1 MILKIRGIFAIMNF
15 ETEISRRR
23 TFGIISHPDA
33 GKTTLTEKLLLFGG
47 AIQEAGAVKSNKIKK
62 TATSDFMEI
71 ERQRGISVAT
81 SVLAFHY
88 KDKKI
93 NILDTPGHKDFAEDT
108 FRTLT
113 AVDSVIVVIDV
124 AKGVEE
130 QTEKLVEVC
139 RMRNIPII
147 VFINK
152 LDREGKDAFDL
163 LDEVEQKLGFKVVP
177 LSFPIGMG
185 YDFQGIY
192 NLWEKRLRLF
202 NEGNK
207 TQISDSIDFD
217 NINDASLSEHI
228 GEQAAGQLREDI
240 ELVTEVYPSFDPSAY
255 LNGEQQPVFFGSAL
269 NNFGVQELLDAFI
282 EIAPPPLAKKSEER
296 LVNPDEK
303 NFSGFVF
310 KIHANMDP
318 KHRDRLAFVKIVSG
332 TFLRNTPYL
341 HVRLDKKLKFSSPNA
356 FFADRK
362 EVVSTS
368 FPGDIVGL
376 HDTGNFK
383 IGDTL
388 TSGELLQFKGIPSFS
403 PEHFRYINNADPM
416 KAKQLAKGI
425 DQLMDEGV
433 AQLFTLDLNG
443 RKVIGTVGALQF
455 EVIQYRL
462 EHEYGAKCSYE
473 NLNVH
478 KACWVETPETNH
490 PEYIDFARV
499 KSKFLAKDKQGQ
511 QVFLA
516 DSAFSLQMTK
526 EKYPALLFHARV
538 LNSNN
543 SYIKLKP

>member
-1 MILKIRGIFAIMNF
+1 MSFLK
-15 ETEISRRR
+15 EIEKRR

-62 TATSDFMEI
+62 GATSDFMEI

-81 SVLAFHY
+81 SVLAFIY

-139 RMRNIPII
+139 RMRNIPMI

-163 LDEVEQKLGFKVVP
+163 LDEVEQKLGLTVTP

-185 YDFQGIY
+185 YDFKGIY
-192 NLWEKRLRLF
+192 NIWEKNINLF
-202 NEGNK
+202 SGDSRKDIEDLIAFDDINIPELDKIVGNK
-207 TQISDSIDFD
+207 
-217 NINDASLSEHI
+217 
-228 GEQAAGQLREDI
+228 AAEQLRENL
-240 ELVTEVYPSFDPSAY
+240 ELVYEVYPQFDREAY
-255 LNGEQQPVFFGSAL
+255 LNGQLQPVFFGSAL
-269 NNFGVQELLDAFI
+269 NNFGVRELLDCFI
-282 EIAPPPLAKKSEER
+282 DIAPSPRPKQSEER
-296 LVNPDEK
+296 LVIPSENK
-303 NFSGFVF
+303 FSGFVF

-318 KHRDRLAFVKIVSG
+318 KHRDRLAFIKIVSG
-332 TFLRNTPYL
+332 TFERNKPYL
-341 HVRLDKKLKFSSPNA
+341 HVRHNKNLKFSSPNA
-356 FFADRK
+356 FFAEKK
-362 EVVSTS
+362 EIVDISYA
-368 FPGDIVGL
+368 GDIVGL

-388 TSGELLQFKGIPSFS
+388 TEGEVLNFKGIPSFS

-416 KAKQLAKGI
+416 KSKQLEKGI

-433 AQLFTLDLNG
+433 AQLFTLELNG
-443 RKVIGTVGALQF
+443 RKVIGTVGALQY

-473 NLNVH
+473 NFPVY
-478 KACWVETPETNH
+478 KACWVEEPANPKD
-490 PEYIDFARV
+490 PEYLDFLRV
-499 KSKFLAKDKQGQ
+499 KQKFLAKDKQGQ
-511 QVFLA
+511 LVFLA
-516 DSAFSLQMTK
+516 DSPFSIEMNKQ
-526 EKYPALLFHARV
+526 KYPNV
-538 LNSNN
+538 
-543 SYIKLKP
+543 KLHFTSEFN

>member
-1 MILKIRGIFAIMNF
+1 MSFID
-15 ETEISRRR
+15 EINRRR

-62 TATSDFMEI
+62 GATSDFMEI

-81 SVLAFHY
+81 SVLAFNY
-88 KDKKI
+88 KNKKI

-139 RMRNIPII
+139 RMRQIPMI

-152 LDREGKDAFDL
+152 MDREGKDAFDL
-163 LDEVEQKLGFKVVP
+163 MDEVEKKLKLHVTP

-192 NLWEKRLRLF
+192 NIWERNVNLF
-202 NEGNK
+202 SGDSKKNIED
-207 TQISDSIDFD
+207 TIAISD
-217 NINDASLSEHI
+217 LSSEALDDLI
-228 GEQAAGQLREDI
+228 GSKPAQKLREEL
-240 ELVTEVYPSFDPSAY
+240 ELVAEVYPPFDRTAY
-255 LNGEQQPVFFGSAL
+255 LEGHLQPVFFGSAL
-269 NNFGVQELLDAFI
+269 NNFGVRELLDCFI
-282 EIAPPPLAKKSEER
+282 EIAPTPRPKASDTR
-296 LVNPDEK
+296 LIQPDEEK
-303 NFSGFVF
+303 LSGFVF

-332 TFLRNTPYL
+332 TFERNKPYT
-341 HVRLDKKLKFSSPNA
+341 HVRLNKTFKFSSPNA
-356 FFADRK
+356 FFAEKK
-362 EVVSTS
+362 EIVDISY
-368 FPGDIVGL
+368 PGDIVGL

-388 TSGELLQFKGIPSFS
+388 TEGEIMRFKGIPSFS
-403 PEHFRYINNADPM
+403 PEHFRYINNADPL
-416 KAKQLAKGI
+416 KAKQLEKGV

-433 AQLFTLDLNG
+433 AQLFTLQFNG
-443 RKVIGTVGALQF
+443 RKIIGTVGALQY

-462 EHEYGAKCSYE
+462 EHEYNAKCTYE
-473 NLNVH
+473 NFPVH
-478 KACWVETPETNH
+478 KACWVKPDDPKNEE
-490 PEYIDFARV
+490 FAEFLRI
-499 KSKFLAKDKQGQ
+499 KQKFLAHDKYGQ
-511 QVFLA
+511 LVFLA
-516 DSAFSLQMTK
+516 DSDFSIHMTQS
-526 EKYPALLFHARV
+526 KYPSVKLFFT
-538 LNSNN
+538 SEID
-543 SYIKLKP
+543 S